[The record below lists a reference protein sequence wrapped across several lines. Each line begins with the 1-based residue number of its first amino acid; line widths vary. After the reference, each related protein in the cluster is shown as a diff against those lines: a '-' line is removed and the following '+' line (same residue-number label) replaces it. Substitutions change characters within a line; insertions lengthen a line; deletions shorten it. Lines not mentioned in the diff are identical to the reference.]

1 MVISFGYATLA
12 EVAVLGSSRL
22 EKLAGPTDVSRM
34 EESMVVGVKREVVLM
49 VLRRDVARVGGARKI
64 EKQVREEDSDGD
76 SKLGKS
82 SNLGPSF
89 RKVHVL
95 ANAHDEQEED
105 LHALVAMLHPYK
117 HRKTYH
123 NGPVPFMHHIVTEA

>member
-1 MVISFGYATLA
+1 MVISLGYATLA

-22 EKLAGPTDVSRM
+22 KKLAGPADVSRM
-34 EESMVVGVKREVVLM
+34 EQGMVVRVEREVVLM
-49 VLRRDVARVGGARKI
+49 VLRRDVAGVGGARKI
-64 EKQVREEDSDGD
+64 EKQVREEDGYGD

-105 LHALVAMLHPYK
+105 LYALVAMLHPYK

-123 NGPVPFMHHIVTEA
+123 NSPVPLVHHIVTKP